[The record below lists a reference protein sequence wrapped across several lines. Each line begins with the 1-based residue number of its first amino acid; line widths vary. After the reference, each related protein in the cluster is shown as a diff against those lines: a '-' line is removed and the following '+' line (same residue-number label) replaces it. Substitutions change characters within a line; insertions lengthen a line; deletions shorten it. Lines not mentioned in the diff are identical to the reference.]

1 MAYVALYR
9 TYRPKSFEEVAGQ
22 KVVIRTLKNALIHD
36 KIQHAYLFSGPR
48 GTGKTSVAK
57 IFAKAVNCLNPDH
70 GSPCNKCDVC
80 HGIDQGDIAD
90 VIEIDAASNNGVDEI
105 RDLRDKVKYMPSVG
119 KYKVYIIDE
128 VHMLTTGAFNALL
141 KTLEEPPK
149 PKHVI
154 FILATTEV
162 YKIPSTILSR
172 CQRYDFKNIEINDI
186 ISKLKEIVKQEKID
200 IDEQAL
206 HVIAE
211 NAEGGLRDAISLL
224 DQAIS
229 FSENK
234 ITVDDIHEVAGSV
247 SQKALSSILTAITKK
262 EITHALVLLK
272 ELLAEGKEASR
283 IVNDLILAL
292 RDLLL
297 EKTTSVDHPKYGDLI
312 ELIATPK
319 IYYYLEVLNQL
330 QQDMKWTHQKRAYI
344 ELAMIKMME
353 HETLKHID
361 YDAAIADIKSDM
373 FKLKQQLSDQ
383 EVVEK
388 TVTKTVK
395 RKQKTALVTI
405 EDVERILNHG
415 NKQKKE
421 MMLKGWAR
429 LSSYPKVHL
438 QMAAYLL
445 SQTELEVITDDE
457 MLLVADDIESCKK
470 LMDDEIKTQ
479 VFEIL
484 NNKTQLISNYF
495 VILRSDWLI
504 ILDEFKRQW
513 KEDIKKPKLPKMDL
527 KLYKEIKKKKEPEI
541 IKIAKEYFGDKAV
554 IKE

>member
-1 MAYVALYR
+1 MSYVALYR

-22 KVVIRTLKNALIHD
+22 KVVIRTLKNALMHD

-57 IFAKAVNCLNPDH
+57 IFAKAVNCLHPDH
-70 GSPCNKCDVC
+70 GSPCNECDVC
-80 HGIDQGDIAD
+80 KGIDHGDIAD

-149 PKHVI
+149 HVI

-172 CQRYDFKNIEINDI
+172 CQRYDFKNIEVKDI
-186 ISKLKEIVKQEKID
+186 VDKLKEIIAHEQID
-200 IDEQAL
+200 IEEDAI
-206 HVIAE
+206 VAIAE
-211 NAEGGLRDAISLL
+211 DAEGGLRDAISLL

-229 FSENK
+229 FAEGK
-234 ITVDDIHEVAGSV
+234 ITEDDVHEVAGSV
-247 SQKALSSILTAITKK
+247 SKKALSEILLSIANK
-262 EITHALVLLK
+262 EITNTLVILK

-283 IVNDLILAL
+283 IVNDMILAL

-297 EKTTSVDHPKYGDLI
+297 EKTTAVEHPKYDILTSVI
-312 ELIATPK
+312 STPK
-319 IYYYLEVLNQL
+319 IYFYLEVLNQL

-344 ELAMIKMME
+344 ELALIKMME
-353 HETLKHID
+353 HDTLKHID
-361 YDAAIADIKSDM
+361 YDAAISDLKADLHQ
-373 FKLKQQLSDQ
+373 LKETASNRP
-383 EVVEK
+383 VIVESK
-388 TVTKTVK
+388 ASSKK
-395 RKQKTALVTI
+395 DALVTI
-405 EDVERILNHG
+405 KNVEKILHNSD
-415 NKQKKE
+415 KDKKDL
-421 MMLKGWAR
+421 MLRGWEH
-429 LSSYPKVHL
+429 LKTYPKAHL

-445 SQTELEVITDDE
+445 SQSELEAASDDE
-457 MLLVADDIESCKK
+457 MLLVYDDLDSCKRI
-470 LMDDEIKTQ
+470 MDDEMKKQ

-484 NNKTQLISNYF
+484 NQKQELVKNYYA
-495 VILRSDWLI
+495 ILRSDWLI
-504 ILDEFKRQW
+504 ILESFKSQW
-513 KEDIKKPKLPKMDL
+513 QKGVKKPKLAAQDL
-527 KLYKEIKKKKEPEI
+527 KLYKEVKEKKDPEI
-541 IKIAKEYFGDKAV
+541 IKVAQEYFGDKAV